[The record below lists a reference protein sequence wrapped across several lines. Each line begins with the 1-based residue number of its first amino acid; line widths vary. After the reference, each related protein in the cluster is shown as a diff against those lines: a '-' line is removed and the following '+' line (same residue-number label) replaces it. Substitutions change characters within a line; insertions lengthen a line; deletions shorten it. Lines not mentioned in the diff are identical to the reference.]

1 MSMFDWQASSQDSL
15 SLDTDKKTKVV
26 ASDFWIYWA
35 VTVPVTLVVLAGWC
49 IWWYYQKAYYLRKYP
64 QAKQD
69 Q

>member
-1 MSMFDWQASSQDSL
+1 MFDWQASSQDSL

-35 VTVPVTLVVLAGWC
+35 VTVPVTLVVLAGWR